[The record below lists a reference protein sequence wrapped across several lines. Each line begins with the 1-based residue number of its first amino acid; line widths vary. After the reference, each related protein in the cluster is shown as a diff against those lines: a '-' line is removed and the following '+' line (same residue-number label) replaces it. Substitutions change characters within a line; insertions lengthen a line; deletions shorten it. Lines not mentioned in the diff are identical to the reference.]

1 MFIHSQA
8 ISCSHVRRP
17 RPRKDS
23 LSPEHSTTQSTQAE
37 HTVSNVV
44 APHGPIELMAIYDTA
59 IVRLKEATKQELS
72 AFSNLYTLAKD
83 LKERCDSQKKK
94 KNAKKHYKQIQKCA
108 RTIKNDIFMLMRDA
122 RDLSRLHASMQDF
135 HDLYS
140 DKDHWITKHGSMK
153 GWEGYTWEIGYGRN
167 ERIIH
172 RHWTYGIRCVQ
183 KLEGLWSEMQIADV
197 RVQHEDLRQA
207 MQVEAEMV

>member
-1 MFIHSQA
+1 M
-8 ISCSHVRRP
+8 
-17 RPRKDS
+17 
-23 LSPEHSTTQSTQAE
+23 
-37 HTVSNVV
+37 
-44 APHGPIELMAIYDTA
+44 
-59 IVRLKEATKQELS
+59 RLP
-72 AFSNLYTLAKD
+72 
-83 LKERCDSQKKK
+83 KKK

-140 DKDHWITKHGSMK
+140 DKDHWITKHGSIK
-153 GWEGYTWEIGYGRN
+153 GWEGYTWEIGYGRH
-167 ERIIH
+167 EHIIH

-207 MQVEAEMV
+207 MQVEAEMM